1 MNGIEI
7 LRFAQNDVYNKAMTK
22 KLIIG
27 GQEIKLG
34 ERKRVDIDLGQL
46 YDLNT
51 VGLAVEVIRGKKP
64 GPTLFISAVMHG
76 DEINGVEI
84 CRRLLAEKCLKN
96 IKGTLIV
103 IPVINIFGF
112 YRKTRYLPDGRD
124 LNRCFPGS
132 DSGSLGSRM
141 AKIIMDEIVS
151 QSTHG
156 IDLHTAGAHRSNLPQ
171 IRASLDDAETAR
183 LAKSFEVPVILNS
196 RIREG
201 SLREAISKSKHP
213 IPLLIFEGGRA
224 LRFNEETSRVGLR
237 GILST
242 MNNLGMIATKDLPFQ
257 KAKKSKALIAKSS
270 YWLRAAQGGI
280 FVTQKKLGADIKTN
294 ERIGYITDVFNTKR
308 IDIIAPQA
316 GIMIGLAIMPLV
328 NQGDAM
334 VHIATF
340 QELGKVAK
348 SIEKLGEEI
357 DQFTTT

>member
-1 MNGIEI
+1 M
-7 LRFAQNDVYNKAMTK
+7 AK

-51 VGLAVEVIRGKKP
+51 IGLSVEVIRGKKP

-84 CRRLLAEKCLKN
+84 CRRLLAEKCLEH
-96 IKGTLIV
+96 IQGTLIV

-132 DSGSLGSRM
+132 DTGSLGSRM
-141 AKIIMDEIVS
+141 AKIIMDEIVN

-171 IRASLDDAETAR
+171 IRASLGDAETAK
-183 LAKSFEVPVILNS
+183 LAKCFEVPVILNS
-196 RIREG
+196 KIREG
-201 SLREAISKSKHP
+201 SLREAIAKSKRR

-224 LRFNEETSRVGLR
+224 LRFNEATTRVGVR
-237 GILST
+237 GIVSV
-242 MNNLGMIATKDLPFQ
+242 MHSLGMIATKHMPFEKTKKP
-257 KAKKSKALIAKSS
+257 KAVIAKSS
-270 YWLRAAQGGI
+270 YWLRATHGGI
-280 FVTQKKLGADIKTN
+280 FVTSKKLGADIKAN
-294 ERIGYITDVFNTKR
+294 ERIGYITDAFNTKR
-308 IDIIAPQA
+308 IDVIAPQA

-334 VHIATF
+334 AHIATF
-340 QELGKVAK
+340 EELGKVAK